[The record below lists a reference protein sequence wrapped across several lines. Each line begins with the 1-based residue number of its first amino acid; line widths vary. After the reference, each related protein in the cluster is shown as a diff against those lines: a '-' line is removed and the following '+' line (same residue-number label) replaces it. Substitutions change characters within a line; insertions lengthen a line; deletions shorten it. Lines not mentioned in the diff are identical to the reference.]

1 MFVAEDYALEFF
13 AKSTMHSSDIMKHY
27 ASEKS
32 NLLYK

>member
-1 MFVAEDYALEFF
+1 MFVAEDIALEFF
-13 AKSTMHSSDIMKHY
+13 AKSTKGDIIKHY